1 MTYPHRIRLRGPWQA
16 TPLSRAD
23 GDLRPPATTVRM
35 PCRLD
40 DVWPEFRGT
49 VRLTRPFGLPRQLDD
64 YERVWLTVAGM
75 TGRADA
81 ALNGQ
86 PLGHWDAAPFEVEVT
101 GLLRERNELVV
112 RLHVTEPGS
121 GLWGEVALEIR
132 CRAWLRGVTIAMRAG
147 ALHLAGETVGHADRP
162 LDLYAILGRTTVIQ
176 AIVTPTEAGAPFSLK
191 SDLLP
196 PQAAGESAVRV
207 ELVSGAVAW
216 HTQDFAAPFFPDE
229 RPACPS

>member
-1 MTYPHRIRLRGPWQA
+1 MIYPTAFGCAARGKA
-16 TPLSRAD
+16 DPLIRAD
-23 GDLRPPATTVRM
+23 NDPPTPATTVRM

-81 ALNGQ
+81 VLNGA

-101 GLLRERNELVV
+101 GRLEARNELEV
-112 RLHVTEPGS
+112 RLDVSEPGS

-132 CRAWLRGVTIAMRAG
+132 CRA
-147 ALHLAGETVGHADRP
+147 
-162 LDLYAILGRTTVIQ
+162 
-176 AIVTPTEAGAPFSLK
+176 SC
-191 SDLLP
+191 
-196 PQAAGESAVRV
+196 AA
-207 ELVSGAVAW
+207 
-216 HTQDFAAPFFPDE
+216 
-229 RPACPS
+229 